1 MSKTP
6 PVHHKEAV
14 RALRSMGFVQ
24 VAQKATSHTQW
35 VKDCDGR
42 RLKVTLD
49 EHGAPYTRFLLKSIA
64 KSAGLSVKEFVRI
77 AKSC

>member
-14 RALRSMGFVQ
+14 RALKALGFVQ
-24 VAQKATSHTQW
+24 KAQKATSHTQW
-35 VKDCDGR
+35 IRDEPGR
-42 RLKVTLD
+42 RWKVTLD
-49 EHGAPYTRFLLKSIA
+49 QHDAPYTRFLLKSIA
-64 KSAGLSVKEFVRI
+64 SSAGVSVQEFVRL